1 MPQYHVVLCD
11 GEGEGAGQTGNKQY
25 LLFKV
30 KGLAYVGMKS
40 NSIIAKNLF
49 NHFFISVLSPFTAI
63 IVPTTESKWK
73 QIMVFATS
81 SYSQYIFPSRIQS
94 SSITGGLGMFFATL
108 PPLFLCLDSLT
119 AVCQRSSP
127 KDWWTLASSCP
138 CLRKHHH
145 WWFTFIS
152 SVLLVSC
159 SVQSVLLRV
168 IFLISCSLI
177 LEQKSAPA
185 FLLF

>member
-1 MPQYHVVLCD
+1 MNVIKPPNPKPLSSSHSVSTLTTKPSAFCNKQLFLFIPPLTGNILFLLKGYIKLMPQYHVVLCD
-11 GEGEGAGQTGNKQY
+11 VEGEGAGQTGNKQY

-81 SYSQYIFPSRIQS
+81 SCSQYVFPSRIQS
-94 SSITGGLGMFFATL
+94 SSITGGLGMFFAAL

-119 AVCQRSSP
+119 AVCQCSSP
-127 KDWWTLASSCP
+127 KDW
-138 CLRKHHH
+138 
-145 WWFTFIS
+145 
-152 SVLLVSC
+152 
-159 SVQSVLLRV
+159 
-168 IFLISCSLI
+168 
-177 LEQKSAPA
+177 
-185 FLLF
+185 